1 MNLCFYRPQ
10 VQSVSLSMQKRRF
23 MSEPTRSED
32 QWEYNLALVAKGDK
46 QAFAQLFEH
55 FAPLLK
61 GFLVGGSHPPI
72 TSEQAEEL
80 VQEVMIKVWQ
90 KASSFDIKRAKAST
104 WIYTIA
110 RNVRID
116 LVYRKQNESMDTLDA
131 DDIWNSIESD
141 ETPLDELS
149 LAREQHQLYDSIK
162 QLPEE
167 QQLVINKIFI
177 ESKSH
182 ATVAEELELPLGTVK
197 SRARLAMKKLKIL
210 VVN

>member
-1 MNLCFYRPQ
+1 MTETSRAG
-10 VQSVSLSMQKRRF
+10 
-23 MSEPTRSED
+23 D
-32 QWEYNLALVAKGDK
+32 QWENKLSLVANGDK
-46 QAFAQLFEH
+46 QAFAQIFEH
-55 FAPLLK
+55 FAPLIK
-61 GFLVGGSHPPI
+61 GFLVRGSQPVLTP
-72 TSEQAEEL
+72 EQAEEL

-90 KASSFDIKRAKAST
+90 KAPSFDRQKAKAST

-116 LVYRKQNESMDTLDA
+116 LFYRKQTETLQTLDA
-131 DDIWNSIESD
+131 DDIWNSLESD
-141 ETPLDELS
+141 GTPLDELS
-149 LAREQHQLYDSIK
+149 LLREQHQLHDSIK

-182 ATVAEELELPLGTVK
+182 AVVAQELELPLGTVK
-197 SRARLAMKKLKIL
+197 SRARLAMQKLKIL